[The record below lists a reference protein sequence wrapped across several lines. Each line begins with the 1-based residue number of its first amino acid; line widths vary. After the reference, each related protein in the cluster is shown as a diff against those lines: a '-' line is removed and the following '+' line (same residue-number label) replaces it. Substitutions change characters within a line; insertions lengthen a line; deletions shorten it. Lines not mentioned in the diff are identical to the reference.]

1 MDDKKYLIGTDG
13 WLFLKNDTNR
23 IIDQITG
30 RYALTDDV
38 IHSWLNLLRLRD
50 AYFKSKGI
58 NYSYICAPNKECV
71 YSQYLPSEIEI
82 SENRPINIIKDIF
95 EKTLGNR
102 FSYPLMALKNN
113 EFNTFSKGD
122 THWNH
127 YGAYVAYKIMMAK
140 IGVSRVIERSD
151 IQFIPLSRKGDL
163 ISKHDRNSLDEVICA
178 SIKIPV
184 DISVEFDNKVVNRGK
199 LTVINNPLALNDES
213 LLIFRDSFGS
223 CLSHF
228 LARTFRRVVMVWQ
241 PNIDFGIVEVE
252 LPDYVISGQVERFIV
267 SPPNDITDLSNN
279 QLSRSKIKDCKLYY
293 DIP

>member
-1 MDDKKYLIGTDG
+1 
-13 WLFLKNDTNR
+13 
-23 IIDQITG
+23 
-30 RYALTDDV
+30 
-38 IHSWLNLLRLRD
+38 
-50 AYFKSKGI
+50 
-58 NYSYICAPNKECV
+58 
-71 YSQYLPSEIEI
+71 
-82 SENRPINIIKDIF
+82 
-95 EKTLGNR
+95 
-102 FSYPLMALKNN
+102 
-113 EFNTFSKGD
+113 
-122 THWNH
+122 
-127 YGAYVAYKIMMAK
+127 MAK

-151 IQFIPLSRKGDL
+151 IQFIPLRRKGDL
-163 ISKHDRNSLDEVICA
+163 ISKHDRTSLDEVICA
-178 SIKIPV
+178 SIKIPA

-252 LPDYVISGQVERFIV
+252 LPDYVISEQVERFIV